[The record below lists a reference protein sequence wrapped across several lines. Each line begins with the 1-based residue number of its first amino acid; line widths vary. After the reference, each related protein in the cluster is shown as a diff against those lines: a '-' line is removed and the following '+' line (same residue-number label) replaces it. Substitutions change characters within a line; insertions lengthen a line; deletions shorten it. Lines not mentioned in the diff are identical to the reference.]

1 MSVKRLVPLNNLVSN
16 HNPVG
21 SKPGDMYLDTITGR
35 ILVYFNGEWKA
46 LAYLVDVDQA
56 ATAIFDGGYFDTV
69 SYSNTINAG
78 YYNTESN
85 TQTVNAGALA

>member
-1 MSVKRLVPLNNLVSN
+1 MSGKRLVALNNLTSS
-16 HNPVG
+16 HAPA
-21 SKPGDMYLDTITGR
+21 SSRAGDMYLDTLTGR

-46 LAYLVDVDQA
+46 LAYLVDIDQA
-56 ATAIFDGGYFDTV
+56 STLIYDGGYFDTV

-78 YYNTESN
+78 FYNTEIN